1 MYVRSYI
8 MKWIVSLT
16 YFLDRDLPSCELPEF
31 KFTSAE
37 DLDGTLIKAELDQ
50 YNGGGYV
57 FRIKGANKDL
67 RWDVVIM
74 LVMIM
79 NTFLTTISM
88 YVLILDLT

>member
-1 MYVRSYI
+1 M
-8 MKWIVSLT
+8 
-16 YFLDRDLPSCELPEF
+16 PSCELPEF

-67 RWDVVIM
+67 R
-74 LVMIM
+74 
-79 NTFLTTISM
+79 
-88 YVLILDLT
+88 